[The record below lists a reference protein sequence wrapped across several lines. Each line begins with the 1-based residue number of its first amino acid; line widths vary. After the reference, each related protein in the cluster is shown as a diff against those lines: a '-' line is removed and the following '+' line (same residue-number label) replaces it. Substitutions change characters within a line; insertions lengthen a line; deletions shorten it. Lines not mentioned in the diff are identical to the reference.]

1 MRRSGF
7 LACLLALPFVL
18 PFVLLGPA
26 ARAEPAHAI
35 AMHGEPKYG
44 PDFSHFDYVNPD
56 APKGGQI
63 RLAALGGFD
72 TLNPYTVKGEAASG
86 LGLIYETLM
95 VPSADEAFTKYEGVA
110 ERIETPEDRSWV
122 TFYLNPKAR
131 FHDGEPITAE
141 DVLFSLD
148 ILREKGAPLYRFYY
162 ADVAEAE
169 ALDDHTVKFTFS
181 TSTNRELP
189 LILGQLPVLPKHYWE
204 GRDFAETTLEPPVGS
219 GPYRI
224 AEFEPGR
231 FIRYERVK
239 DYWGADRPTAVGFH
253 NFDVVQYDYYRDS
266 TVAVEALKAGE
277 YDFRAENIAKVWATA
292 YTGEAVDNGTL
303 VKLEIPHNRPAGM
316 QGFIMNTR
324 KPVFADP
331 AVREAMAYAFDF
343 KWANQ
348 NLFFGQYARTRSY
361 FDNSELAATG
371 LPDDGELALLEPF
384 RDALPDRVFREEY
397 NPPSVPAPGEVRGN
411 LRTALQKLRDAG
423 WSLQDGVMTHGGTGQ
438 TLTFEIL
445 LYDVTFER
453 IALPYVQT
461 LKRLGADV
469 SVRTVDTAQYLNRL
483 NAFDF
488 DMIVG
493 GWGQSDSPGNE
504 QREYWSSATADMPG
518 SRNLAGIQSPAVDAL
533 IENIIQAHT
542 RAELVTAVHALDR
555 VLQWSFLVVP
565 QWHLGYDRL
574 VFWDKFGRPE
584 VTPDQ
589 GAQVFTWWVDP
600 DKAAAL
606 EAAGAIRT
614 R

>member
-1 MRRSGF
+1 MFRPVLFG
-7 LACLLALPFVL
+7 LLAGLSVA
-18 PFVLLGPA
+18 VAGIAPA
-26 ARAEPAHAI
+26 LAEPVHAI
-35 AMHGEPKYG
+35 AMHGAPKYS
-44 PDFSHFDYVNPD
+44 PDFTHFDYVNPD

-72 TLNPYTVKGEAASG
+72 TLNPYTIKGESADG
-86 LGLIYETLM
+86 LGLMYETLM

-110 ERIETPEDRSWV
+110 ERIETPEDRSWA
-122 TFYLNPKAR
+122 TFFLNPNAR
-131 FHDGEPITAE
+131 FHDGEPITAA

-148 ILREKGAPLYRFYY
+148 ILRKDGAPLYRFYY
-162 ADVAEAE
+162 ADVAKAE

-181 TSTNRELP
+181 TNTNRELP

-204 GRDFAETTLEPPVGS
+204 GRDFAATTLEPPVGS

-224 AEFEPGR
+224 AKFEPGR
-231 FIRYERVK
+231 FIRYERVP
-239 DYWGADRPTAVGFH
+239 DYWAADRPTAVGFN

-303 VKLEIPHNRPAGM
+303 VKLEIPHNRPSGM
-316 QGFIMNTR
+316 QSFIMNTR
-324 KPVFADP
+324 RPVFADP
-331 AVREAMAYAFDF
+331 AVREALAYAFDF
-343 KWANQ
+343 QWLNQ
-348 NLFFGQYARTRSY
+348 NLFFGQYTRTRSY

-371 LPDDGELALLEPF
+371 LPDDAELALLEPF
-384 RDALPDRVFREEY
+384 RDQVPPRVFTEEY
-397 NPPSVPAPGEVRGN
+397 NPPSVSEPGNVRPN
-411 LRTALQKLRDAG
+411 LRTALQILGEAG
-423 WSLQDGVMTHGGTGQ
+423 WSIQDGVMTNGETGQ
-438 TLTFEIL
+438 KLAFEIL

-469 SVRTVDTAQYLNRL
+469 SVRTVDTAQYLNRV

-504 QREYWSSATADMPG
+504 QREFWGSATADVQG
-518 SRNLAGIQSPAVDAL
+518 SRNLAGIKSPAVDAL
-533 IENIIQAHT
+533 IEEIIKAHS
-542 RAELVTAVHALDR
+542 REELVTSVHALDR
-555 VLQWSFLVVP
+555 VLQWSFLGVP
-565 QWHLGYDRL
+565 QWHLSYDRL

-584 VTPDQ
+584 VTPAQ

-600 DKAAAL
+600 EKARAL

>member
-1 MRRSGF
+1 MRRRGLF
-7 LACLLALPFVL
+7 ACLLALPFIL
-18 PFVLLGPA
+18 WGPGA
-26 ARAEPAHAI
+26 HAEPAHAI
-35 AMHGEPKYG
+35 AMHGTPKYG
-44 PDFSHFDYVNPD
+44 PDFTHFDYVNPD

-72 TLNPYTVKGEAASG
+72 TLNPYTVKGESAAG
-86 LGLIYETLM
+86 LGLIYETLL

-110 ERIETPEDRSWV
+110 EFIETPEDRSWV
-122 TFYLNPKAR
+122 TFHLNPEAR
-131 FHDGEPITAE
+131 FHDGAPITAE
-141 DVLFSLD
+141 DVLFSLET
-148 ILREKGAPLYRFYY
+148 LRTDGAPLYRFYY

-181 TSTNRELP
+181 TNMNRELP

-204 GRDFAETTLEPPVGS
+204 ERDFTATTVEPPLGS

-224 AEFEPGR
+224 ADFEPGR
-231 FIRYERVK
+231 FIRYERVE

-266 TVAVEALKAGE
+266 TVSVEALKAGE

-292 YTGEAVDNGTL
+292 YEGEAVDSGAL
-303 VKLEIPHNRPAGM
+303 VKLEVEHDRPAGM

-324 KPVFADP
+324 RAVFADP

-343 KWANQ
+343 QWANQ
-348 NLFFGQYARTRSY
+348 NLFFGQYTRTRSY

-371 LPDDGELALLEPF
+371 LPDDAELALLEPF
-384 RDALPDRVFREEY
+384 RDDLPPRVFTEVYE
-397 NPPSVPAPGEVRGN
+397 PPSVPAPGEVREN
-411 LRTALQKLRDAG
+411 LGAALTLLREAG
-423 WSLQDGVMTHGGTGQ
+423 WSLRNGVMTHGETGQ
-438 TLTFEIL
+438 TLSFEIL

-504 QREYWSSATADMPG
+504 QREYWSSATVDAQG
-518 SRNLAGIQSPAVDAL
+518 SRNLAGISSPAVDAL
-533 IENIIQAHT
+533 IETLISAHS

-565 QWHLGYDRL
+565 HWHLSYDRL
-574 VFWDKFGRPE
+574 VFWDKFGRPDI
-584 VTPDQ
+584 TPDQ

-600 DKAAAL
+600 DKVAAL
-606 EAAGAIRT
+606 EAAGAVRT